1 MKKDVRTKRKDFK
14 TMRTED
20 WSKLNDTI
28 GETLETSRPQ
38 GHEQDRKDD
47 IDARLKHMNK
57 SIQTVIDT
65 CVPNK
70 KRLSSIKHK
79 VSERTRNLYEARDQK
94 FSSITAQGDTITPGL
109 RKQWNRNI
117 RDSSLEDYNA

>member
-1 MKKDVRTKRKDFK
+1 MKKDVRAKRKDFK

-57 SIQTVIDT
+57 SIQTVIDM
-65 CVPNK
+65 CSEQEEA
-70 KRLSSIKHK
+70 LKHQ
-79 VSERTRNLYEARDQK
+79 T
-94 FSSITAQGDTITPGL
+94 QGF
-109 RKQWNRNI
+109 
-117 RDSSLEDYNA
+117 